1 MQGLILLVFCALAW
15 GQSIFKV
22 GVGRADI
29 TSPIGEV
36 NTAGYDDLGVNSDG
50 IHLRLKARAFV
61 FAGTNNQR
69 VVFVSVDLGKFS
81 ALNSHRMKELVVSGL
96 HDALGAAGTQYTL
109 ENIMISATHTHAGP
123 GGYNDDFLYQAL
135 TLGFISETRNTIANG
150 VVAAIVQAHN
160 QIASQTEASTVFL
173 NKGPVDNASINRSN
187 KSYLNNP
194 AEERALYSKNIDN
207 WMTEL
212 VVKNS
217 VGLQG
222 ALNWFPVHGTSM
234 NNNNSYVSGDNK
246 GYAAY
251 MWELEQ
257 AQNGNPSFVA
267 AFAQTNAGD
276 VTPNTIAPT
285 CIDSGL
291 PCDGSVGDCNGHPTY
306 CEGHG
311 PGWDV
316 GKDDFYSTSV
326 IGGIQFAAA
335 KAIASN
341 STPLFADISG
351 PVSYRHAFLDF
362 SSVQVKLDNGS
373 TVSTCS
379 PAMGFSFAG
388 ATTDGI
394 GSSIFPGQGVNYTD
408 AATQW
413 YWNILTDIAKLGIV
427 TDAEKACHYPK
438 VILLDT
444 GEMPL
449 PYHWQPKVLPFQMF
463 LIGRKF
469 AIIAIPTEITTMA
482 GRRLRNS
489 TLTALINGGS
499 VDEDAVIVIAGL
511 SNTYVSYTTT
521 YEEYQIQRYEG
532 GSTAYGPYQLKAMQ
546 QIFNQMAASFGG
558 GANVTSLASMAE
570 NFTEWQLL
578 PGVVLDTTPIGSSFG
593 NVLTAPNTT
602 YHVGQTAS
610 AVFQCA
616 HPRTGT
622 GYTDPASGIPTFMT
636 VDKQIAGN
644 WTTFLTDAGWDTKY
658 LWKRVGTSDSTCQ
671 LDWSIGETVPAAAGV
686 YRFSIYFAAKP
697 WYGQTNFVAHTGAFT
712 VA

>member
-1 MQGLILLVFCALAW
+1 MNRALLLLALCAFGLA
-15 GQSIFKV
+15 QSVFKV

-61 FAGTNNQR
+61 FAGTNSQR
-69 VVFVSVDLGKFS
+69 VAFVSVDLGKLLVNPIMS
-81 ALNSHRMKELVVSGL
+81 IYTISQALNSHRMKELVVSKL
-96 HDALGAAGTQYTL
+96 QDALGSEGTQYSL

-135 TLGFISETRNTIANG
+135 TFGFISETRNTIASG
-150 VVAAIVQAHN
+150 VADAIIQAHN
-160 QIASQTEASTVFL
+160 QIASQTGASKVLL
-173 NKGPVDNASINRSN
+173 NQGTVDNASINRSN

-194 AEERALYSKNIDN
+194 AEERALYAKTIDN

-212 VVKNS
+212 VFSNS
-217 VGLQG
+217 TGLQG
-222 ALNWFPVHGTSM
+222 VLNWFPVHGTSM

-246 GYAAY
+246 GYASY

-276 VTPNTIAPT
+276 VTPNTIPPT

-291 PCDGSVGDCNGHPTY
+291 SCDGSVGDCNGNPTY

-326 IGGIQFAAA
+326 IGGIQYAAA

-341 STPLFADISG
+341 STPIFADISG
-351 PVSYRHAFLDF
+351 PVFYRHAFLDF

-408 AATQW
+408 ESTQW
-413 YWNILTDIAKLGIV
+413 YWNILTDIAKLGVV
-427 TDAEKACHYPK
+427 TDAEKACQYPK

-449 PYHWQPKVLPFQMF
+449 PYQWQPKVLPFQMF
-463 LIGRKF
+463 LIGRKL
-469 AIIAIPTEITTMA
+469 AIIGIPTEITTMA

-499 VDEDAVIVIAGL
+499 IDKDAVIVIAGL

-521 YEEYQIQRYEG
+521 FEEYQIQRYEG

-546 QIFNQMAASFGG
+546 QIFTQMATSFSG
-558 GANVTSLASMAE
+558 GANLTSLSSMAE

-578 PGVVLDTTPIGSSFG
+578 PGVVLDTTPITSYFG
-593 NVLTAPNTT
+593 NVLTSPNST
-602 YHVGQTAS
+602 YNIGDTAY

-636 VDKQIAGN
+636 VDKRTNSGTWI
-644 WTTFLTDAGWDTKY
+644 TFLTDAGWDTKY
-658 LWKRVGTSDSTCQ
+658 LWKR
-671 LDWSIGETVPAAAGV
+671 
-686 YRFSIYFAAKP
+686 
-697 WYGQTNFVAHTGAFT
+697 
-712 VA
+712 